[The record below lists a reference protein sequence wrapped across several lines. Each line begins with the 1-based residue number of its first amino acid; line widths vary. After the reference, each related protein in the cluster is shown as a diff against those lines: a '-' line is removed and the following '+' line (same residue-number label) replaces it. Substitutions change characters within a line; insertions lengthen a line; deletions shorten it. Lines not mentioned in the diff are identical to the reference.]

1 MALVAFVVRDYF
13 ASAGFESQSPVE
25 RLPVLPADIA
35 AQSRSWRWT
44 QSTGEDTQIEVS
56 AADFTQD
63 SAGLET
69 DLRGVELKVF
79 HADSA
84 TYDRVESAAMRML
97 AGGELYSEGET
108 VITLGLTADGSREPP
123 VVVTTSGVTFQPRTN
138 SARTGR
144 DVNYRLA
151 DARGRSRGAVY
162 DAASATLQ
170 MLADVRLEGSG
181 DEGVAP
187 AYTVRAGSL
196 RYSEQGAVVE
206 LGGGARLEQ
215 GGQWVE
221 CDSGIVQLAGGRVRR
236 VQCAEALG
244 GRGAAG
250 DRAVFGASAAE
261 AEFGEEGELLRV
273 SGTGGARL
281 KSFGADHRLEVESSR
296 MGLRYEAGDVPGS
309 SFLREV
315 EARGRARAGVIQA
328 AGDARSSIESEALAL
343 RFGER
348 SSAIERVETL
358 APGRLRQ
365 GTLSG
370 GGPSSVLD
378 AGRIRLAYGP
388 DSKLERLE
396 ASGDARLVQGAAT
409 LGSPDLKTWSAELAA
424 SFDPA
429 TSALGRLRQTGAFR
443 FEDGARQGAAASA
456 SFDPGGGVLELE
468 GDASISDGGSTMLAR
483 RVLLNRESGR
493 LEAEGGVTGSMQE
506 SGAEGAES
514 VPLGLFGRGSAVFLA
529 ADALLSDPQR
539 KRLEYRGGAR
549 LWQGRNRIAAD
560 AILVELG
567 SRKIEARGNV
577 AAAWGGA
584 GAAAANGLAAVRS
597 EEMVYEEEAGQAR
610 FSGSVDFRRSGI
622 RVLSDTLST
631 ALGADREGGE
641 RPAVAEG
648 SVRIAELGPGPGHRA
663 SGDRAELGFAGS
675 EVTLTGS
682 PAWIDSPDG
691 TRSEG
696 GRLTYRLAGDS
707 LLLLGRGK
715 DRALTYSPAAR

>member
-1 MALVAFVVRDYF
+1 
-13 ASAGFESQSPVE
+13 
-25 RLPVLPADIA
+25 
-35 AQSRSWRWT
+35 
-44 QSTGEDTQIEVS
+44 
-56 AADFTQD
+56 
-63 SAGLET
+63 
-69 DLRGVELKVF
+69 
-79 HADSA
+79 
-84 TYDRVESAAMRML
+84 
-97 AGGELYSEGET
+97 
-108 VITLGLTADGSREPP
+108 
-123 VVVTTSGVTFQPRTN
+123 
-138 SARTGR
+138 
-144 DVNYRLA
+144 
-151 DARGRSRGAVY
+151 
-162 DAASATLQ
+162 
-170 MLADVRLEGSG
+170 
-181 DEGVAP
+181 
-187 AYTVRAGSL
+187 
-196 RYSEQGAVVE
+196 
-206 LGGGARLEQ
+206 
-215 GGQWVE
+215 
-221 CDSGIVQLAGGRVRR
+221 
-236 VQCAEALG
+236 
-244 GRGAAG
+244 
-250 DRAVFGASAAE
+250 
-261 AEFGEEGELLRV
+261 
-273 SGTGGARL
+273 
-281 KSFGADHRLEVESSR
+281 
-296 MGLRYEAGDVPGS
+296 
-309 SFLREV
+309 
-315 EARGRARAGVIQA
+315 
-328 AGDARSSIESEALAL
+328 
-343 RFGER
+343 
-348 SSAIERVETL
+348 
-358 APGRLRQ
+358 
-365 GTLSG
+365 
-370 GGPSSVLD
+370 
-378 AGRIRLAYGP
+378 
-388 DSKLERLE
+388 
-396 ASGDARLVQGAAT
+396 
-409 LGSPDLKTWSAELAA
+409 
-424 SFDPA
+424 
-429 TSALGRLRQTGAFR
+429 
-443 FEDGARQGAAASA
+443 
-456 SFDPGGGVLELE
+456 
-468 GDASISDGGSTMLAR
+468 
-483 RVLLNRESGR
+483 
-493 LEAEGGVTGSMQE
+493 MQE